1 MDWGK
6 PLFNTEE
13 IKYILHELKA
23 SKRHLFKHFSYR
35 VISTLGDQEDT
46 IDLELMELKEGQMVK
61 IGGKGF
67 STGLNDGLCVK
78 FIITTFKYY

>member
-1 MDWGK
+1 M
-6 PLFNTEE
+6 
-13 IKYILHELKA
+13 
-23 SKRHLFKHFSYR
+23 
-35 VISTLGDQEDT
+35 GDQEDT

-67 STGLNDGLCVK
+67 PTGLNDGLCVK

>member
-1 MDWGK
+1 M
-6 PLFNTEE
+6 
-13 IKYILHELKA
+13 
-23 SKRHLFKHFSYR
+23 
-35 VISTLGDQEDT
+35 GDQEDT
-46 IDLELMELKEGQMVK
+46 IDLELMELKEGKMVK